1 MTILWTAE
9 LETGI
14 RHIDL
19 QHQELVSLINQVT
32 DALAQGRDQE
42 LLDQILPKLAGYV
55 VFHFGS
61 EESLLANAGVL
72 ASHAQ
77 HHRSAHHA
85 FSARIQQLKRACA
98 DGSASANALP
108 ELADYLQSWL
118 MDHIV
123 ITDKELARQIR
134 NAPRGLR

>member
-1 MTILWTAE
+1 MTITWTTE

-19 QHQELVSLINQVT
+19 QHQELVDLINQAT
-32 DALAQGRDQE
+32 DALALGREQE
-42 LLDQILPKLAGYV
+42 MLEQILPKLAGYV
-55 VFHFGS
+55 VFHFGT

-72 ASHAQ
+72 GSHAQ

-85 FSARIQQLKRACA
+85 FSARIQQFKQTYA
-98 DGSASANALP
+98 DGSANANALP
-108 ELADYLQSWL
+108 ELANYLQSWL
-118 MDHIV
+118 VDHIL

-134 NAPRGLR
+134 NAPRGQR